1 VIAASKPQADV
12 IEKILRGHRRAAMVD
27 GLSCP
32 ASPRAPPAGD
42 LRVHAPDGD
51 WESDSAS
58 PEPRELT
65 FVDED
70 TVWATF

>member
-1 VIAASKPQADV
+1 M
-12 IEKILRGHRRAAMVD
+12 IEKILRHS
-27 GLSCP
+27 GLWCP

-42 LRVHAPDGD
+42 LRIHAPDGD
-51 WESDSAS
+51 WENDSAS
-58 PEPRELT
+58 PEIRELT